1 MKVTIYSKSEF
12 MGNIIKTE
20 TRLESFTFR
29 KYAQYPNA
37 LEIIHTPKRKRTKYK
52 KIYTP
57 CVGSPDIL
65 IVEGWNNPCPNGIY
79 DDSKTKTTQTSLG
92 TVTTQQG
99 SYMSFDDRWQSDF
112 NSMINKHIESNLIKV
127 VLDTR
132 GHEAYFEAIREQ
144 KEIEA

>member
-12 MGNIIKTE
+12 MGNIIATE

-29 KYAQYPNA
+29 KYAQHLNA
-37 LEIIHTPKRKRTKYK
+37 LEVVHTPKRKRTTYR

-57 CVGSPDIL
+57 CGGSPDIL
-65 IVEGWNNPCPNGIY
+65 ILEGWNNPEPVGMFSGNE
-79 DDSKTKTTQTSLG
+79 S
-92 TVTTQQG
+92 

-112 NSMINKHIESNLIKV
+112 NSMINKHIESNKIKV

-132 GHEAYFEAIREQ
+132 GHEAYFKAIREQ
-144 KEIEA
+144 KEKV